1 MSKPTKPNFK
11 PMLAASATNEEI
23 EKFTFPL
30 MASPKLDGIR
40 AIVLDGVVMSRSL
53 KPIRNKRVQEFFGK
67 PEFNGLDGELI
78 LGSPTDPNCF
88 NHSTALMGEE
98 LREEVKDLEIC
109 YYVFD
114 VIPDVLDDEA
124 VLRHDHLLSLK
135 DKLPANIQIVPQ
147 VIVQS
152 LDQLY
157 AFEKECLAEGYEG
170 VMVKSLDGKYKQGR
184 STLKQRLLT
193 KVKRFQDSE
202 AVVIGWE
209 EKMTNIGEREIS
221 ELGYSKTSSKKAD
234 FVPAG
239 TLGAL
244 KVRDIETGIEF
255 SIGSGYDDATRAELW
270 SLKESLEGKIVKYKH
285 FSVGVKEA
293 PRFPTF
299 LGFRDLDDM

>member
-1 MSKPTKPNFK
+1 MKPNFK

-53 KPIRNKRVQEFFGK
+53 KPIRNKKVQELFGK

-124 VLRHDHLLSLK
+124 VLRHDHY
-135 DKLPANIQIVPQ
+135 
-147 VIVQS
+147 
-152 LDQLY
+152 Y
-157 AFEKECLAEGYEG
+157 A
-170 VMVKSLDGKYKQGR
+170 
-184 STLKQRLLT
+184 
-193 KVKRFQDSE
+193 
-202 AVVIGWE
+202 I
-209 EKMTNIGEREIS
+209 
-221 ELGYSKTSSKKAD
+221 
-234 FVPAG
+234 
-239 TLGAL
+239 
-244 KVRDIETGIEF
+244 
-255 SIGSGYDDATRAELW
+255 
-270 SLKESLEGKIVKYKH
+270 
-285 FSVGVKEA
+285 
-293 PRFPTF
+293 
-299 LGFRDLDDM
+299 

>member
-1 MSKPTKPNFK
+1 MTVKFK
-11 PMLAASATNEEI
+11 PMLAASASNGEI

-30 MASPKLDGIR
+30 MVSPKLDGIR
-40 AIVLDGVVMSRSL
+40 AIVMGGVVMSRSM
-53 KPIRNKRVQEFFGK
+53 KPIRNREVQALFGR
-67 PEFNGLDGELI
+67 PEFEGFDGELI
-78 LGSPTDPNCF
+78 LGSPTDPDCF

-98 LREEVKDLEIC
+98 LREDVKHLEIQ
-109 YYVFD
+109 YFVFD
-114 VIPDVLDDEA
+114 LTPSIIDDEA
-124 VLRHDHLLSLK
+124 VARHDKLLELK
-135 DKLPANIQIVPQ
+135 PSLPANIQIVPQ
-147 VIVQS
+147 VLVTS

-157 AFEKECLAEGYEG
+157 TFEKECLDEGYEG

-202 AVVIGWE
+202 AVVIGYE
-209 EKMTNIGEREIS
+209 EKMTNIGEREIT

-234 FVPAG
+234 FIPAG

-244 KVRDIETGIEF
+244 KVRDLETGIEF
-255 SIGSGYDDATRAELW
+255 SIGSGYDDKTRDALWEIKEELM
-270 SLKESLEGKIVKYKH
+270 GKIVKYKH

-299 LGFRDLDDM
+299 LGFRDADDM